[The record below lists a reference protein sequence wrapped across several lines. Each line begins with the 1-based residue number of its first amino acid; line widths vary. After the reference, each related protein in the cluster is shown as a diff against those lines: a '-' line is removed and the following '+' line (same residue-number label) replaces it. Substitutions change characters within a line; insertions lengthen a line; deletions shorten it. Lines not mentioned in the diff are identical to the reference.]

1 MQLLFLLFGIS
12 LLVVLI
18 YLLVGVFIGWLAG
31 VIMKG
36 KGFGFIGNIIIA
48 IIGSILGGLIFKIL
62 NIHLNNFITAIIGS
76 IILVFLINLLRGK
89 RK

>member
-18 YLLVGVFIGWLAG
+18 YLLVGAFIGWLAG

-48 IIGSILGGLIFKIL
+48 IIGSILGGFIFKIL